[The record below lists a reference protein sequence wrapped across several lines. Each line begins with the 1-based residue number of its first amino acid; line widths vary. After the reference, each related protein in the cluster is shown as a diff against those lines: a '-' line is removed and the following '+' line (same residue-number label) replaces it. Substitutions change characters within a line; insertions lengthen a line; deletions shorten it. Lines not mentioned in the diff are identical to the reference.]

1 MEWHAIKPH
10 TSLVT
15 EIPDKIRHETDS
27 PMCWQKFPK
36 WSHGLFCMKL
46 KDVCFSWTDVKL
58 LWFQKR
64 DTFNIFIFKLIPH
77 GERQS
82 TTKSCKLQPAGR
94 AGNKCHSCQSEQKP
108 SFQRPPPPSFLKS
121 TSPFIPQ
128 VYLVSCMLRMAIRH
142 LEITINVVVFSPGV
156 EHDPVS
162 FLEGKLCHSAW
173 TP

>member
-1 MEWHAIKPH
+1 MFGEIIILINQKRMCYHKVRLTMEWHAIKPH

-15 EIPDKIRHETDS
+15 EIPDKIRHESDS

-82 TTKSCKLQPAGR
+82 TTKSCKLQLAGR

-121 TSPFIPQ
+121 TL
-128 VYLVSCMLRMAIRH
+128 YLVC
-142 LEITINVVVFSPGV
+142 
-156 EHDPVS
+156 
-162 FLEGKLCHSAW
+162 
-173 TP
+173 